1 MKIAI
6 VGSRNKTVTNLEK
19 YLSIH
24 DEIITGGAKGIDA
37 CAREYAEKNGL
48 KLTEIL
54 PEYERY
60 GKAAPI
66 VRNKKIVDYADRV
79 IVFWDG
85 ISKGSLSVIQY
96 AKKTGKNIDVI
107 ILK

>member
-6 VGSRNKTVTNLEK
+6 VGSRNKTIADLGK
-19 YLSIH
+19 YLSDC
-24 DEIITGGAKGIDA
+24 DEIVTGGAKGIDF
-37 CAREYAEKNGL
+37 CAREYAQKTGL

-54 PEYERY
+54 PEYARY

-85 ISKGSLSVIQY
+85 VSKGSLSVIQY
-96 AKKTGKNIDVI
+96 AEKTGKDLEI
-107 ILK
+107 ILLK

>member
-6 VGSRNKTVTNLEK
+6 VGSRNKTVADIGS
-19 YLSIH
+19 YLSDC
-24 DEIITGGAKGIDA
+24 DEIITGGARGIDT
-37 CAREYAEKNGL
+37 CAAEYAKKMHL

-54 PEYERY
+54 PEYHRY

-66 VRNKKIVDYADRV
+66 VRNHKIVDYADQV

-85 ISKGSLSVIQY
+85 ISKGSLSVIRY
-96 AKKTGKNIDVI
+96 AQKTGKK
-107 ILK
+107 LKIVLLS